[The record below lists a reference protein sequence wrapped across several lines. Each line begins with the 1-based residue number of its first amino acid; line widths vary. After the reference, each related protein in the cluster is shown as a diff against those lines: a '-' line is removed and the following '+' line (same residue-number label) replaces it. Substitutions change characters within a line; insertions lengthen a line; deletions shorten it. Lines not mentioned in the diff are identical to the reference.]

1 MKKLKYILPAICCV
15 CCCLT
20 AALSSCDDMLDMGN
34 DDVLYADQNHLTTAN
49 DTVNSFVGIL
59 AQLQKVAIRTN
70 LFGEVRGDLTKVL
83 DNANANI
90 KAIAN
95 FTVDDDNI
103 YNNPR
108 DYYAIINNCNYFI
121 ANADTALR
129 EYRYTDGAMS
139 DFYVFRAEY
148 VAVKAIRAWVYL
160 QLGQI
165 YGENIPLVT
174 EPILKL
180 DEADVALE
188 NATHT
193 DLAGICRYFID
204 DLKPYV
210 AWFSYPFHGN
220 PGYFGY
226 NSSMPSRMSVL
237 PISLV
242 LGDLYLWLASIN
254 QDPLLAREAAKCYYD
269 YIDWTPTIN
278 DNTGYKVK
286 NTTGYQQDAWMPN
299 SYASGNYNSY
309 QTGDYNWFNTKGD
322 RAFGTANSEVIAAI
336 AMDSASAEG
345 HFNELR
351 YLYNYN
357 HDDLEISAC
366 LAPSQPCIDYSDSQI
381 FYDYYTNGGT
391 RTFVTVPASLLN
403 QEQISGHLI
412 GDMRLGSN
420 YSINKV
426 SDYTLQSIT
435 KTYNPQ
441 DVIIYRTGDV
451 YLRLAE
457 ALNYAGFP
465 KFALAILRTGLDE
478 NVIRYDVLSQCTTA
492 ADSAFVNYFEFNP
505 IYYQTRVQGYQY
517 SSLTGGSYIINYARP
532 TDNGQEQFRIN
543 QIGLHSRGSGYSIEN
558 PYYYPA
564 DTDTPADS
572 TGYPAT
578 PPSYVPEQNPSTVA
592 ANRLEE
598 FLANNADLVD
608 KAVED
613 SWTVVPNL
621 DDFATN
627 RERLA
632 AIDSFV
638 VEIREYSY
646 ALFTKFIDDASIWYR
661 DYAVPQVKQRQ
672 LVVVDSLL
680 DIESALETP
689 FEGFRFGELMREA
702 YRKGDPTVLA
712 KRVAKRDP
720 SLLGVL
726 SDRRNWF
733 ISWKGQIGK

>member
-1 MKKLKYILPAICCV
+1 MKHIKYILPALCCV
-15 CCCLT
+15 CCCITATLT
-20 AALSSCDDMLDMGN
+20 SCDDMLDMGN
-34 DDVLYADQNHLTTAN
+34 DDVLYADHNHLTSAN

-59 AQLQKVAIRTN
+59 AQLQKVAVRTN
-70 LFGEVRGDLTKVL
+70 LFGELRGDLTKVN

-90 KAIAN
+90 KAIAAFN
-95 FTVDDDNI
+95 VDDDNI

-108 DYYAIINNCNYFI
+108 DYYAIINNCNYYI

-129 EYRYTDGAMS
+129 EYRYSDGAMS

-148 VAVKAIRAWVYL
+148 VAVRAIRAWVYL

-165 YGENIPLVT
+165 YGENIPLIT

-180 DEADVALE
+180 EEADEALTSAKR
-188 NATHT
+188 T

-210 AWFSYPFHGN
+210 PWFDYPYHGN

-254 QDPLLAREAAKCYYD
+254 QDPLLAREAAKSYYD

-278 DNTGYKVK
+278 DNQGYKIKNVTGYY
-286 NTTGYQQDAWMPN
+286 GDAWN
-299 SYASGNYNSY
+299 TSSYASGNYERFDSY
-309 QTGDYNWFNTKGD
+309 EGIWFSTKG
-322 RAFGTANSEVIAAI
+322 ATSFGRSNSEVIAAI

-345 HFNELR
+345 HFNDLR

-357 HDDLEISAC
+357 HDDREIAAS
-366 LAPSQPCIDYSDSQI
+366 LSPSQPCIDYSDSQV
-381 FYDYYTNGGT
+381 FYDYYTSGGT
-391 RTFVTVPASLLN
+391 RTFVTVPASLLT
-403 QEQISGHLI
+403 QEQISQHLI
-412 GDMRLGSN
+412 GDMRLGAN
-420 YSINKV
+420 FAIDQTGEYSLQTINKA
-426 SDYTLQSIT
+426 
-435 KTYNPQ
+435 YNPQ

-457 ALNYAGFP
+457 ALNFAGFP
-465 KFALAILRTGLDE
+465 RFALAILRTGVDD
-478 NVIRYDVLSQCTTA
+478 NVIRYDILPQCTTA
-492 ADSAFVNYFEFNP
+492 ADSAFVSYFEFSD
-505 IYYQTRVQGYQY
+505 IYYRTRVSGYQY
-517 SSLTGGSYIINYARP
+517 SSLTGGSFIINYDRA
-532 TDNGQEQFRIN
+532 TDRLTDDFRIN

-564 DTDTPADS
+564 SADVPADS
-572 TGYPAT
+572 TGFPVQ
-578 PPSYVPEQNPSTVA
+578 PPTFYNEVNPSTVA

-598 FLANNADLVD
+598 FLTNNAET
-608 KAVED
+608 VELAQERGY
-613 SWTVVPNL
+613 VIPNL
-621 DDFATN
+621 DDYANN

-632 AIDSFV
+632 AIDTFV
-638 VEIREYSY
+638 VNIRDFSFLLWNEFY
-646 ALFTKFIDDASIWYR
+646 DARTIWYR
-661 DYAVPQVKQRQ
+661 DYAVPQVKARQ

-702 YRKGDPTVLA
+702 YRKGDPSILA
-712 KRVAKRDP
+712 QRVGRRDP
-720 SLLGVL
+720 SLVAILN
-726 SDRRNWF
+726 DRRNWF